1 MRPSYD
7 LSCPIFSSFNFVV
20 IFNITSHAA
29 ILKMTIKLK
38 RSKQAFVLNRELAQ
52 IILKKSFY
60 FSDKVK
66 GILIESCLKMS
77 ATLLEV
83 YSPEGDS
90 RSDSNRREK
99 AQYIS

>member
-1 MRPSYD
+1 MSVFF
-7 LSCPIFSSFNFVV
+7 LQFSVS
-20 IFNITSHAA
+20 
-29 ILKMTIKLK
+29 
-38 RSKQAFVLNRELAQ
+38 RKQAFVLNRELAQ
-52 IILKKSFY
+52 ITNFKISFY

-83 YSPEGDS
+83 YSPDGDS

-99 AQYIS
+99 ARDIY